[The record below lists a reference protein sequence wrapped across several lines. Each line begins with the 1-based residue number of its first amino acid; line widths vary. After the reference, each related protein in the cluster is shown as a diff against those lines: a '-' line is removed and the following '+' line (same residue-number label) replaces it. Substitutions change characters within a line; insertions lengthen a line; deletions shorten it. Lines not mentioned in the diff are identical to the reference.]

1 MREHLAGASPHGVDV
16 IIFDTPEDGIRLLS
30 GSQVDLVVLRV
41 DARGEHRRLLA
52 LAQQSLPQVPV
63 IGVLSADVVELEPRF
78 STAFDEL
85 LQEPLEPARLG
96 RAARNALRWREL
108 SQQLREKDLELLT
121 LDEVGRTIISSLEL
135 QTVLNIIMEK
145 TRELVHAESWSLL
158 LGEEG
163 EGGLHLSVA
172 VGEGA
177 DRTGP
182 GVVIKPGEGIPGWVA
197 REGKPV
203 VVHDA
208 AADPRWCDLEQTYG
222 VRARSILCVPLE
234 TRGRM
239 LGVIEVVNK
248 KGGADG
254 FTARDLNLVTRLAG
268 FAAIAIENARL
279 YQQTKQMSLTDELTR
294 LYNARYF
301 TQYLDTEVKRC
312 RRYKSNVSLIFL
324 DLDHFKQVN
333 DHHGHLAGS
342 QLLREVAE
350 VLAPRRARR
359 RHRGA
364 LRRGRVHRD
373 PARNQAR
380 RRGLRRRA
388 AAAVDGRARLPR
400 RRGPRG
406 APHRK
411 LRGGLLSRDLFRRGR
426 ADPPRRPGDVPGEEP
441 HPQRRL
447 PRRGSRRRETRGGG
461 RVSRAPA
468 RPAAA
473 APAVVSGARPWRI
486 KLLYQLLAVLLLV
499 GVGPLAISSRKMMQI
514 NQSTLESGILAAQT
528 QIVTSS
534 AERVESFLGGTS
546 ATLRGM
552 ARFQGLMTSPDEGQR
567 SDLLIPFLDSYNS
580 LLAVRVVAADGRQT
594 AEVGRGVAAV
604 WEQLGAGEIAAARA
618 AALRG
623 EEYIG
628 TPFFPAGGAATAVG
642 FAVPVRDENN
652 RVTAALLAI
661 VSLADVQ
668 KLLAKIRIGTTGQ
681 AYLVDRRGVL
691 VAHRDLELV
700 RRRENLADLEI
711 VGYLQAGQTLGSVP
725 FRDRAGR
732 QMLGAYDL
740 VPGVNWGVVIE
751 ELRDEAYGSLT
762 ALRRQTVFWI
772 ALGLVLAIGIGISV
786 AQGISRPIRTFAD
799 RALAISRGDF
809 KGTITARSHNEIGQL
824 ADTFNHMTR
833 QLDSYDRNMR
843 ELFLSTI
850 KSLAA
855 AIDAKDPYTR
865 GHSERVAL
873 FSVAIAR
880 EMGLDEKSL
889 ERVQIAGLLHDV
901 GKIGIADAVLRKP
914 DRLTDAEFAIIKGH
928 PALGASI
935 MGPIRQL
942 KDIIPGM
949 RHHHEALDGTGYP
962 DGLAGGEIPLMAR
975 IIAVADTFDAMT
987 SDRLYQKAKDDDFVI
1002 QTLLRLSGSRYDPKV
1017 VQAFIKAHLKLRR
1030 PPPVAAGAPV
1040 AQSASEGDHA
1050 LPAA

>member
-1 MREHLAGASPHGVDV
+1 
-16 IIFDTPEDGIRLLS
+16 
-30 GSQVDLVVLRV
+30 
-41 DARGEHRRLLA
+41 
-52 LAQQSLPQVPV
+52 
-63 IGVLSADVVELEPRF
+63 
-78 STAFDEL
+78 
-85 LQEPLEPARLG
+85 
-96 RAARNALRWREL
+96 
-108 SQQLREKDLELLT
+108 
-121 LDEVGRTIISSLEL
+121 
-135 QTVLNIIMEK
+135 
-145 TRELVHAESWSLL
+145 
-158 LGEEG
+158 
-163 EGGLHLSVA
+163 
-172 VGEGA
+172 
-177 DRTGP
+177 
-182 GVVIKPGEGIPGWVA
+182 
-197 REGKPV
+197 
-203 VVHDA
+203 
-208 AADPRWCDLEQTYG
+208 
-222 VRARSILCVPLE
+222 
-234 TRGRM
+234 
-239 LGVIEVVNK
+239 
-248 KGGADG
+248 
-254 FTARDLNLVTRLAG
+254 
-268 FAAIAIENARL
+268 
-279 YQQTKQMSLTDELTR
+279 
-294 LYNARYF
+294 
-301 TQYLDTEVKRC
+301 
-312 RRYKSNVSLIFL
+312 
-324 DLDHFKQVN
+324 
-333 DHHGHLAGS
+333 
-342 QLLREVAE
+342 
-350 VLAPRRARR
+350 
-359 RHRGA
+359 
-364 LRRGRVHRD
+364 
-373 PARNQAR
+373 
-380 RRGLRRRA
+380 
-388 AAAVDGRARLPR
+388 
-400 RRGPRG
+400 
-406 APHRK
+406 
-411 LRGGLLSRDLFRRGR
+411 
-426 ADPPRRPGDVPGEEP
+426 
-441 HPQRRL
+441 
-447 PRRGSRRRETRGGG
+447 
-461 RVSRAPA
+461 VSRPPAKPAAPA
-468 RPAAA
+468 RPGHETPAPAAA
-473 APAVVSGARPWRI
+473 APPARRPWRI
-486 KLLYQLLAVLLLV
+486 KLLYELLAVLLLV

-514 NQSTLESGILAAQT
+514 NQSTLESGILAAHT

-552 ARFQGLMTSPDEGQR
+552 ARFQGLMARMDQGQS

-580 LLAVRVVAADGRQT
+580 LLAVRVVAADGRLS
-594 AEVGRGVAAV
+594 AEVNRGAAAP
-604 WEQLGAGEIAAARA
+604 WEQLGRSEAAAATA

-623 EEYIG
+623 EEHIG
-628 TPFFPAGGAATAVG
+628 APFFPAGGSAAAVG

-652 RVTAALLAI
+652 RVTAALLAV
-661 VSLADVQ
+661 VSLADLQSLV
-668 KLLAKIRIGTTGQ
+668 AKIRVGTTGQ

-700 RRRENLADLEI
+700 RRRENFADVEI

-740 VPGVNWGVVIE
+740 VPGVGWGVVIE

-772 ALGLVLAIGIGISV
+772 ALGLVLAIGIGISF
-786 AQGISRPIRTFAD
+786 AQGISRPIRAFAD

-880 EMGLDEKSL
+880 ELGLDEKSL

-901 GKIGIADAVLRKP
+901 GKIGIEDAVLRKP
-914 DRLTDAEFAIIKGH
+914 ERLTDAEFGIIKRH

-1002 QTLLRLSGSRYDPKV
+1002 QTLQRLAGSRYDPKI
-1017 VQAFIKAHLKLRR
+1017 VQAFIKAHLKLGR
-1030 PPPVAAGAPV
+1030 PAAPVATAAPV
-1040 AQSASEGDHA
+1040 AQ
-1050 LPAA
+1050 PA

>member
-1 MREHLAGASPHGVDV
+1 MSR
-16 IIFDTPEDGIRLLS
+16 
-30 GSQVDLVVLRV
+30 
-41 DARGEHRRLLA
+41 
-52 LAQQSLPQVPV
+52 
-63 IGVLSADVVELEPRF
+63 
-78 STAFDEL
+78 
-85 LQEPLEPARLG
+85 
-96 RAARNALRWREL
+96 
-108 SQQLREKDLELLT
+108 
-121 LDEVGRTIISSLEL
+121 
-135 QTVLNIIMEK
+135 
-145 TRELVHAESWSLL
+145 
-158 LGEEG
+158 
-163 EGGLHLSVA
+163 
-172 VGEGA
+172 
-177 DRTGP
+177 
-182 GVVIKPGEGIPGWVA
+182 KPG
-197 REGKPV
+197 KT
-203 VVHDA
+203 A
-208 AADPRWCDLEQTYG
+208 AATTPVAS
-222 VRARSILCVPLE
+222 VR
-234 TRGRM
+234 
-239 LGVIEVVNK
+239 
-248 KGGADG
+248 
-254 FTARDLNLVTRLAG
+254 
-268 FAAIAIENARL
+268 
-279 YQQTKQMSLTDELTR
+279 
-294 LYNARYF
+294 
-301 TQYLDTEVKRC
+301 
-312 RRYKSNVSLIFL
+312 
-324 DLDHFKQVN
+324 
-333 DHHGHLAGS
+333 
-342 QLLREVAE
+342 
-350 VLAPRRARR
+350 
-359 RHRGA
+359 
-364 LRRGRVHRD
+364 
-373 PARNQAR
+373 
-380 RRGLRRRA
+380 
-388 AAAVDGRARLPR
+388 
-400 RRGPRG
+400 
-406 APHRK
+406 
-411 LRGGLLSRDLFRRGR
+411 
-426 ADPPRRPGDVPGEEP
+426 
-441 HPQRRL
+441 
-447 PRRGSRRRETRGGG
+447 
-461 RVSRAPA
+461 
-468 RPAAA
+468 
-473 APAVVSGARPWRI
+473 RPWRV
-486 KLLYQLLAVLLLV
+486 KLLYELLAVLLLV
-499 GVGPLAISSRKMMQI
+499 GVGPLAFSSRKMMQI

-552 ARFQGLMTSPDEGQR
+552 ARFQGLTPNQDEGQR

-580 LLAVRVVAADGRQT
+580 LLAVRVVVAGGRQI
-594 AEVGRGVAAV
+594 AEVGRGAAAV
-604 WEQLGAGEIAAARA
+604 WEQLGSGETAAAGA

-628 TPFFPAGGAATAVG
+628 TPFFPAGAAAAAVA

-668 KLLAKIRIGTTGQ
+668 KLVAKVRVGTTGQ

-700 RRRENLADLEI
+700 RRRESFADVEI

-740 VPGVNWGVVIE
+740 VPEVGWGVVIE

-762 ALRRQTVFWI
+762 VLRRQTVFWI
-772 ALGLVLAIGIGISV
+772 ALGLVLAIGIGISF
-786 AQGISRPIRTFAD
+786 AQGISRPIRAFAD

-833 QLDSYDRNMR
+833 QLDGYDRNMR

-880 EMGLDEKSL
+880 ELGLDEKSL

-914 DRLTDAEFAIIKGH
+914 DRLTDAEYAIIKGH

-949 RHHHEALDGTGYP
+949 RHHHESLDGTGYP

-987 SDRLYQKAKDDDFVI
+987 SDRLYQKAKDDEFVI
-1002 QTLLRLSGSRYDPKV
+1002 KTLQRLSGSRYDQKV
-1017 VQAFIKAHLKLRR
+1017 VQAFVKAHLKLGR
-1030 PPPVAAGAPV
+1030 PLPVAPV
-1040 AQSASEGDHA
+1040 AQSA
-1050 LPAA
+1050 